1 MAGLKP
7 RLVYELCP
15 IGIIRARTARRRWR
29 VRRGEFAGSVMTAT
43 VRISAE
49 QRGHVRGS
57 TSKRPSLGS
66 ASRPRLDASAR
77 EWRDER
83 VQFGAVVMLPRMP
96 VDVQA
101 PLASQYVRDMERA
114 PPPCWGTPGHWPRLK
129 NAGPPS
135 YPPRPLAM
143 IQ

>member
-1 MAGLKP
+1 MAGLTP
-7 RLVYELCP
+7 RLVYEPCP
-15 IGIIRARTARRRWR
+15 IGMVRARTARGRWR

-43 VRISAE
+43 TRIRAE
-49 QRGHVRGS
+49 RQGHVRGS
-57 TSKRPSLGS
+57 TSK
-66 ASRPRLDASAR
+66 
-77 EWRDER
+77 WRDER